1 MAISDN
7 DQRIQGCGFA
17 KLVGDNVDFVMK
29 KYSIVMGRKSKN
41 STNDLVL
48 GDLMSLSRQVSR
60 KCIERATPTRLPP
73 FLLYQFPSSTTH
85 FILLLILYLSPPPLL
100 TFIHTAC
107 THILQF
113 QIKYVSSLFSSLDLH
128 YYPFPSLSLTP
139 PPPPSPSSFSTSSST
154 DEFELEVLGKNGVSV
169 NGTPYVPGDP
179 PARLESKC
187 LLQMGEVS
195 LYFLLPRNPD
205 DIFPPPPPPAA
216 ATAPIIN
223 VQPIAVPNVTVT
235 SPQQQQQQQQQ
246 LQIDPA
252 KLAQM
257 LQQNPALMQTMA
269 AAISQQQHQQK

>member
-1 MAISDN
+1 
-7 DQRIQGCGFA
+7 
-17 KLVGDNVDFVMK
+17 
-29 KYSIVMGRKSKN
+29 
-41 STNDLVL
+41 
-48 GDLMSLSRQVSR
+48 
-60 KCIERATPTRLPP
+60 
-73 FLLYQFPSSTTH
+73 
-85 FILLLILYLSPPPLL
+85 
-100 TFIHTAC
+100 
-107 THILQF
+107 
-113 QIKYVSSLFSSLDLH
+113 
-128 YYPFPSLSLTP
+128 
-139 PPPPSPSSFSTSSST
+139 
-154 DEFELEVLGKNGVSV
+154 
-169 NGTPYVPGDP
+169 
-179 PARLESKC
+179 
-187 LLQMGEVS
+187 MGEVS